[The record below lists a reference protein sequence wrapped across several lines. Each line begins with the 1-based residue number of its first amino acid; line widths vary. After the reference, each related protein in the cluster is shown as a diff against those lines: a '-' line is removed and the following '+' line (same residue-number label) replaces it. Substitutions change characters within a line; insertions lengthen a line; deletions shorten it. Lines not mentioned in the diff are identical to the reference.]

1 MVYSESD
8 RPDSH
13 RKLGIGIA
21 LLLVLVLGATWI
33 SSNYPMIGRLTIGN
47 PEATTTSTVPRYSTQ
62 TTRSTYST
70 QVLPLELTSEAIEM
84 HQNAWRDVLNESR
97 DDAFI
102 KYAFYTSRILA
113 VEYPEVYLR
122 SDRIKAE
129 SYPLAL
135 SLDLLHGY
143 SIIGFTEIYPTGYP
157 VFSFLDRRNFPL
169 FLTMHSV
176 SLTMTQVDMAS
187 AYYVM
192 TVLKDHGHNDVFVVY
207 CDTEDSYVYSKG
219 RLVSMKNL
227 QAVNS
232 TTGNPVLIFNEDYV
246 WYPLMGRDD
255 TIHSEALRKVV
266 RAYAQQRVVPILSE
280 FEQHIVERLKG
291 VTENVDLNVAL
302 QLTEFSWH
310 DDPSAIRYPYE
321 ILHCALL
328 LKLADYLSPVPAYL
342 AALGSQFSGEGGIAA
357 IGDEFLKHISKH
369 NYLPNP
375 GDETENTAD
384 SSYYTRIASCGPK
397 SFPISVALDFLGIT
411 NYVVSGKEMKEHG
424 HFWVYVRD
432 YDLIVS
438 NAGIAAKRTFVA
450 YGEGPNKLIEYVGF
464 KMRGLSFI
472 WFSGEFQLRGNLSP
486 SVVIELLEYVH
497 QRYSDDI
504 GGVNYV
510 DDQRVMVPLQTLV
523 QALNG
528 GL

>member
-8 RPDSH
+8 RPNKY
-13 RKLGIGIA
+13 RKLGIGIV

-33 SSNYPMIGRLTIGN
+33 SSNYSMIGHLTIGN
-47 PEATTTSTVPRYSTQ
+47 PETTTTATLPPYSAQTQ
-62 TTRSTYST
+62 STYST
-70 QVLPLELTSEAIEM
+70 QVLHPELGSKAIEM
-84 HQNAWRDVLNESR
+84 HQNAWQDVLNASR

-113 VEYPEVYLR
+113 VEHPEIYLK

-129 SYPLAL
+129 SYPLVL
-135 SLDLLHGY
+135 SLDLLGTY
-143 SIIGFTEIYPTGYP
+143 SIIGFEEIYPTGYP
-157 VFSFLDRRNFPL
+157 VLPFFDRRNFPL

-176 SLTMTQVDMAS
+176 SLTMTEVDMAS

-192 TVLKDHGHNDVFVVY
+192 TVLKDRNRSAVFIVY
-207 CDTEDSYVYSKG
+207 CDTEDSYVYSKDG
-219 RLVSMKNL
+219 LVSMKNL
-227 QAVNS
+227 QIVNS
-232 TTGNPVLIFNEDYV
+232 TTGNPVLIFNEDHV
-246 WYPLMGRDD
+246 WYPMMGRDD
-255 TIHSEALRKVV
+255 TAYSEALRNVV
-266 RAYAQQRVVPILSE
+266 RAYAKQRVVPALSE
-280 FEQHIVERLKG
+280 FEQRIVERLKG
-291 VTENVDLNVAL
+291 VTGNVDLKLAL
-302 QLTEFSWH
+302 QLTEYSWH
-310 DDPSAIRYPYE
+310 RDPSAIRYPYS
-321 ILHCALL
+321 ILHCALM

-342 AALGSQFSGEGGIAA
+342 AALGGQSLGEEGIAA

-369 NYLPNP
+369 NYLPNR

-411 NYVVSGKEMKEHG
+411 NYVVSGKEMKEYG

-438 NAGIAAKRTFVA
+438 NAGIAAKNTFVA

-464 KMRGLSFI
+464 KMQGLSFT
-472 WFSGEFQLRGNLSP
+472 WFNGEFELRGNLSP

-504 GGVNYV
+504 GGINYV
-510 DDQRVMVPLQTLV
+510 DDQREMIPLQTLI
-523 QALNG
+523 QALTRG
-528 GL
+528 Q